1 MSAFRFA
8 AIRLAIVGLMIA
20 ILAPAAFAY
29 NDAAALK
36 GIKDG
41 KIIFDVTAGSGKAL
55 LGRLKV
61 IDETRDTLIK
71 EGVTPYF
78 ILTFRGPATKLI
90 QSDLSKMAP
99 KDRPYAAK
107 IAAELR
113 KMGAQTGI
121 VGLQQCAVAVREQH
135 TNPKKVVPPV
145 KVVGN
150 AFVSLMAYEQKG
162 YAYIQ
167 P

>member
-1 MSAFRFA
+1 MVA
-8 AIRLAIVGLMIA
+8 AALAITA
-20 ILAPAAFAY
+20 LAPAAFAF

-78 ILTFRGPATKLI
+78 ILTFRGKATELI

-99 KDRPYAAK
+99 KDRRYAGK

-113 KMGAQTGI
+113 KMGAQPGI
-121 VGLQQCAVAVREQH
+121 VSLQQCSVAVREQH
-135 TNPKKVVPPV
+135 TNPAKVIPPV